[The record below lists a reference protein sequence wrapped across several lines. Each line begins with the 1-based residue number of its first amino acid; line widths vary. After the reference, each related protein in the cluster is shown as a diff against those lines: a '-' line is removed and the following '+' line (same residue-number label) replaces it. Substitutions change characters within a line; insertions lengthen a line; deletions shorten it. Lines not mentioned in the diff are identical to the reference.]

1 MYDNLRSFNGLC
13 LGFVMLIANRVGL
26 LVLTMLL
33 VTPKL
38 AFAELGHD
46 DPNVSWMPPSIDWS
60 KAEVLP
66 ILLED
71 NLFTPDDVVLT
82 AGKPYKLVLTN
93 VSDRHKHDLV
103 DLAFFH
109 SVVFKKLIIGGIEID
124 TPHAHSLM
132 LEPNTSASLY
142 LVPIK
147 SGEYEV
153 YCSVEGHRDDGME
166 GYFTILSDKA
176 Q

>member
-1 MYDNLRSFNGLC
+1 MKNTPW
-13 LGFVMLIANRVGL
+13 MPPL
-26 LVLTMLL
+26 L
-33 VTPKL
+33 L
-38 AFAELGHD
+38 AAALSLSGGARAELGHE
-46 DPNVSWMPPSIDWS
+46 DPTISWMPANIDWS
-60 KAEVLP
+60 KAEVLS

-71 NLFTPDDVVLT
+71 NLFTPDDVVLS

-166 GYFTILSDKA
+166 GYFTIQEVD